1 MSKEEHGLP
10 DKRGN
15 SSSLH
20 STGEA
25 MSQELHPVLGF
36 PVKERYED
44 LGASPMKGHNDSWWI
59 AAYDRRRG

>member
-1 MSKEEHGLP
+1 
-10 DKRGN
+10 
-15 SSSLH
+15 
-20 STGEA
+20 

-44 LGASPMKGHNDSWWI
+44 LGASPMKGHSDSWWI